1 MKESKL
7 QPFPIQLTQEQGAG
21 RRRGGPTTGQ
31 GETCGFS
38 GRLKMAAR
46 GSAPSHEGFAVEL
59 GQSERRGG
67 CQHRGA
73 EGTAEG
79 GMAAFSNGSSGEA
92 GVQA

>member
-1 MKESKL
+1 
-7 QPFPIQLTQEQGAG
+7 
-21 RRRGGPTTGQ
+21 
-31 GETCGFS
+31 
-38 GRLKMAAR
+38 MAAR